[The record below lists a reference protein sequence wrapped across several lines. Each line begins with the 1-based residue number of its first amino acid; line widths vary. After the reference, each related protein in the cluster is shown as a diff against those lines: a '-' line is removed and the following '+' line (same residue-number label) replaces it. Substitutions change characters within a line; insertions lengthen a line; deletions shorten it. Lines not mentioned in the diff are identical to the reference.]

1 MDFLCDS
8 KNKTELF
15 DFLTDKIATFKFP
28 SNKLMYVTLGQ
39 SVLQSSSASLM
50 EDCNHEEA
58 DARIVVHA
66 QHALQ
71 QGMKTIEVR
80 TVDTDV
86 VLILAG
92 VFYDLNLTQPL
103 VDIWIAF
110 GVGKNY
116 RLININAICHTLRE
130 PKSRA
135 LPLFH
140 ALSSCESAFHGKGK
154 KSFVK

>member
-15 DFLTDKIATFKFP
+15 DFLTDKIAAFKFL
-28 SNKLMYVTLGQ
+28 SNKLVYVTLEQ

-50 EDCNHEEA
+50 EDCNHKEA
-58 DARIVVHA
+58 DTRIVVHA

-71 QGMKTIEVR
+71 QGMKTI
-80 TVDTDV
+80 TVDTNV
-86 VLILAG
+86 VVILVG
-92 VFYDLNLTQPL
+92 LFYDLNSVQPL
-103 VDIWIAF
+103 VDIWITF
-110 GVGKNY
+110 GVGKNF
-116 RLININAICHTLRE
+116 RLISINAICHTLRE